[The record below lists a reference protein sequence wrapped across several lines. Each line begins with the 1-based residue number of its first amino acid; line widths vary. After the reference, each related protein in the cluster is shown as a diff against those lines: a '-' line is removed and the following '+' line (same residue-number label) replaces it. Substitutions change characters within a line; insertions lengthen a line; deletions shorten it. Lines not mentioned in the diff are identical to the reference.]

1 MTAFFVATAKVK
13 DPTKFGDYAQKA
25 GASMKD
31 FGGEIIVRGQMRE
44 VPVGGADHNGV
55 GIVRFPDL
63 KSLTDWYASPAY
75 QAIIP
80 LRDEAADITIVAYE
94 APA

>member
-1 MTAFFVATAKVK
+1 MSAFFVATAKIN
-13 DPTKFGDYAQKA
+13 DPAKFGDYAQKA

-31 FGGEIIVRGQMRE
+31 FSGEVIERGQMRE
-44 VPVGGADHNGV
+44 VLVGEANHNGI

-75 QAIIP
+75 QAIVP
-80 LRDEAADITIVAYE
+80 LRDEAADITIIAYE
-94 APA
+94 VPA

>member
-1 MTAFFVATAKVK
+1 MTAFFVATAKIK

-31 FGGEIIVRGQMRE
+31 FGGEVVQRGQMRE
-44 VPVGGADHNGV
+44 VLAGEADHNGV
-55 GIVRFPDL
+55 GVVQFPDL
-63 KSLTDWYASPAY
+63 QSLTDWYASSAY
-75 QAIIP
+75 QSIIP

-94 APA
+94 VPT